1 MPVDPC
7 LAPRCSEK
15 CTQFQK
21 NTGIEADRFLQEL
34 TKIKQK
40 QSTYKV
46 FLSDKQIRYICLS
59 LDGNYSREEIAFYA
73 ACGQIPDKKELE
85 EWQNR
90 ERKPSNLKSEMSST
104 VHKYVNE
111 FMRVDRFQGWER
123 VIEFLQNNGYDRSSS
138 QNMQIRKTT
147 QIQISIEHEHDVDES
162 EILRE
167 LQQILQDKMN
177 RQMELRISP
186 KKKV

>member
-1 MPVDPC
+1 MSAYPC
-7 LAPRCSEK
+7 LDPLCSEK

-46 FLSDKQIRYICLS
+46 FLSEKQIRYICSS
-59 LDGNYSREEIAFYA
+59 LDGNYSREEIAFYS
-73 ACGQIPDKKELE
+73 ACGQMPDKKELE
-85 EWQNR
+85 AWQNR

-111 FMRVDRFQGWER
+111 FMRVDRFPGWER
-123 VIEFLQNNGYDRSSS
+123 VIEFLQNNGYDRSST
-138 QNMQIRKTT
+138 QNIQIRKTK
-147 QIQISIEHEHDVDES
+147 QIQVLIECDHEDES
-162 EILRE
+162 EILQK
-167 LQQILQDKMN
+167 LQQILQQIPRSKTI
-177 RQMELRISP
+177 RITIPPS
-186 KKKV
+186 

>member
-7 LAPRCSEK
+7 LNPRCSEK

-40 QSTYKV
+40 QLTNKV

-59 LDGNYSREEIAFYA
+59 LDGNYSKEEIAFYA
-73 ACGQIPDKKELE
+73 ACGEMPDKKKLE
-85 EWQNR
+85 AWHNR
-90 ERKPSNLKSEMSST
+90 ERKPSNLNSEMSST

-123 VIEFLQNNGYDRSSS
+123 VIEFLQNNGYDRSSPD
-138 QNMQIRKTT
+138 NIQIRKTK
-147 QIQISIEHEHDVDES
+147 QIQVLIEYDHEDES
-162 EILRE
+162 EILQK
-167 LQQILQDKMN
+167 LQQIPQQISRSKTI
-177 RQMELRISP
+177 RITIPSS
-186 KKKV
+186 